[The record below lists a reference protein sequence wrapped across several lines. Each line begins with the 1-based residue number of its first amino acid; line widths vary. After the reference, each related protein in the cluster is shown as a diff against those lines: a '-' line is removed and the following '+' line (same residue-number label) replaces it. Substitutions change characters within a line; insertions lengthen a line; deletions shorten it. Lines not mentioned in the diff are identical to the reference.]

1 MANTGLQGRWQQ
13 LGTYPKIIADTAHN
27 YDGLAEV
34 MNQLQEETFTQL
46 HMVIGVV
53 NDKDLNG
60 ILPLF
65 PKNGRYYFCK
75 PNLPRGLD
83 AKILAT
89 KATAFGLMGEVYNSV
104 SVAYAAARA
113 DAVPTDFIYI
123 GGSTFVVA
131 EIL

>member
-1 MANTGLQGRWQQ
+1 M
-13 LGTYPKIIADTAHN
+13 GTNPKIIADTAHN

-34 MNQLQEETFTQL
+34 MNQLEEETFTQL
-46 HMVIGVV
+46 HLVIGVV
-53 NDKDLNG
+53 NDKDLDG

-83 AKILAT
+83 AEILAT
-89 KATAFGLMGEVYNSV
+89 KASVFGLIGEVYNSV
-104 SVAYAAARA
+104 SVAYKAACKSAA
-113 DAVPTDFIYI
+113 PTDFIYV